1 MLTFLFHSFTTESL
15 TCILFRSFTIYSCAS
30 YPKAVTTRVSPLVM
44 PSRLNVPNR
53 FVVISL
59 FRNLDLTFALFNCLP
74 NISVTSPP
82 AVVLFSFCENAAT
95 DDVSMTSRKSL
106 NLVFIKFSITFL
118 WISIRDFEPVFLCS
132 CQSQLVGL
140 DRDPSGVST
149 FLPGRHTAETNISW
163 LHHHT
168 KP

>member
-1 MLTFLFHSFTTESL
+1 MLTFLFHSFTVESL
-15 TCILFRSFTIYSCAS
+15 TCILFLSFTMYSCVS
-30 YPKAVTTRVSPLVM
+30 YPKAVTRSVSPLVM

-53 FVVISL
+53 FVVMSL
-59 FRNLDLTFALFNCLP
+59 FRNLDLMFALFNCLP

-118 WISIRDFEPVFLCS
+118 WISIQDFEPVFLCS
-132 CQSQLVGL
+132 CQSQIVGL
-140 DRDPSGVST
+140 DRDPSVAST
-149 FLPGRHTAETNISW
+149 FLPGMHSVEKSTSW
-163 LHHHT
+163 WHHHRV
-168 KP
+168 P